1 MVNGSLAV
9 RGSRVAL
16 PYAAPL
22 PRIGQQYGGSDGD
35 EKYEVVIVG
44 AGPAGYI
51 LNILLARHGL
61 TDQSLLCIDL
71 KPTRVMCGQ
80 ADGLQPRTLEVLK
93 TMGLADPLLQDGCYL
108 WEMMIWKPSKDGTI
122 ERFSVIDN
130 KIGPARYQRAI
141 TISQGI
147 IEQVF
152 DDDLAH
158 QSQRGVQ
165 RNSKLVNVSLDEAG
179 DPDFPVIAA
188 VETDGVPRTVRA
200 KFLVGTDGAHSTVR
214 KCAGIQLN
222 GESIDDFWGVIDFVA
237 DTDFPDIRRFGRVHS
252 RKGTIMVIPRE
263 QTVDGDYLT
272 RLYVQMPHQEEPE
285 DGSPRTEG
293 NGTEPRKSRKSQITL
308 EKIFQQVSEIFEPYY
323 IRPKAGVDINWWTVY
338 QIGQRIAERFAIKD
352 SKGLGRVILAGD
364 SCHTH
369 SPKAGQGMNISMMDA
384 HNLSWKLAYTIN
396 GLHPDVDDPGALLK
410 SYEVERYSVA
420 QQLID
425 FDKKYSTGFSKRTT
439 GEENEV
445 QATLKQNLEVYEQSI
460 AFASGC
466 GIEYP
471 ETSLIDRT
479 FPDGYQ
485 NPVRGTDYFHGIL
498 RPGRRLLNVTI
509 RRFAD
514 GFHRDIHDDLVSN
527 GRFRI
532 LCMTSTDLLDSDG
545 TSARIILSISAL
557 LPLFPPSLIEAVVI
571 YPRLPRELDWNCL
584 PKELKQ
590 MAEMRFYSGYEVEDA
605 YKVYGVDPDNGAL
618 AVIRPDGC
626 VGVISRLDDIP
637 RLETYLEK
645 CMKKPGKTPTM
656 PNLN

>member
-1 MVNGSLAV
+1 MVGGNSAV

-22 PRIGQQYGGSDGD
+22 PRISQEHGGSDGD
-35 EKYEVVIVG
+35 DKYEVVIVG
-44 AGPAGYI
+44 AGPAGYT
-51 LNILLARHGL
+51 LSLLLARHGL
-61 TDQSLLCIDL
+61 TDRSLLCIDL
-71 KPTRVMCGQ
+71 KPGKVMCGQ

-93 TMGLADPLLQDGCYL
+93 TMGLAGPMLQDGCYL
-108 WEMMIWKPSKDGTI
+108 WEMMVWKPSKDQNI
-122 ERFSVIDN
+122 ERFSIIDTR
-130 KIGPARYQRAI
+130 IGPARYPQAI

-158 QSQRGVQ
+158 HSQRGIQ
-165 RNSKLVNVSLDEAG
+165 RNSKLVDISLDELG
-179 DPDFPVIAA
+179 DPDFPVVAT
-188 VETDGVPRTVRA
+188 VETNGVPRTIRT
-200 KFLVGTDGAHSTVR
+200 KFLVGTDGAHSSVR

-272 RLYVQMPHQEEPE
+272 RLYVQMPPQEVSE
-285 DGSPRTEG
+285 DVGLHAES
-293 NGTEPRKSRKSQITL
+293 NSAEPRRSRKSQITL

-338 QIGQRIAERFAIKD
+338 QIGQRIAEKFAIRD
-352 SKGLGRVILAGD
+352 SKGLGRIFLAGD

-384 HNLSWKLAYTIN
+384 HNLSWKLAYTVN
-396 GLHPDVDDPGALLK
+396 GLHPDVGDPGALLR
-410 SYEVERYSVA
+410 SYEVERYSIA

-425 FDKKYSTGFSKRTT
+425 FDKKYSTGFSKRNT

-445 QATLKQNLEVYEQSI
+445 QAALKQNFELYEQSV

-471 ETSLIDRT
+471 ENHLIDRT
-479 FPDGYQ
+479 FPDGYK
-485 NPVRGTDYFHGIL
+485 NPVSGTDYFHGIL
-498 RPGRRLLNVTI
+498 RPGRRLLNVTM

-514 GFHRDIHDDLVSN
+514 GLHRDIHDDLVSN

-532 LCMTSTDLLDSDG
+532 VCLTSTDLLDPEG
-545 TSARIILSISAL
+545 TSVKAILSILTL
-557 LPLFPPSLIEAVVI
+557 LPYFPPIIEAVVV
-571 YPRLPRELDWNCL
+571 YPRLSRDLDWTCV

-590 MAEMRFYSGYEVEDA
+590 MCEMRFYSGYEAEDV
-605 YKVYGVDPDNGAL
+605 YKVYGVDPNDGVF

-626 VGVISRLDDIP
+626 VGVVSRLDDIP

-645 CMKKPGKTPTM
+645 CMKKLEKAPGA